1 MLEKIK
7 VLLGI
12 TGTEKDALI
21 NIYIEQAQKEIEIYT
36 QQPFEIA
43 MESLAEQIVV
53 EKYNKRFSEGT
64 ASTSTSGLSTS
75 FKDGYSK
82 EIMLQLNQLKRRVR
96 FL

>member
-43 MESLAEQIVV
+43 MESLAEQMAV
-53 EKYNKRFSEGT
+53 EKYNRRFSEGVS
-64 ASTSTSGLSTS
+64 STSTSGLSTS

>member
-7 VLLGI
+7 ILLGI
-12 TGTEKDALI
+12 AGTEKDVLI
-21 NIYIEQAQKEIEIYT
+21 SIYIKQALNEIEIYT

-43 MESLAEQIVV
+43 MESLAEQMVV
-53 EKYNKRFSEGT
+53 EKYNRRFSEGV
-64 ASTSTSGLSTS
+64 SSSSVNGLSTS